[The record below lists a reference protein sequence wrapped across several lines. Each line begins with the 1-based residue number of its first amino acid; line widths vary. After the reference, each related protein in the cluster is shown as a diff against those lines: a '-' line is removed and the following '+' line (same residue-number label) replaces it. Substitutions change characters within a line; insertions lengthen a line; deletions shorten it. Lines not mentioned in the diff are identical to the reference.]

1 MLDRKEINGFC
12 ARFDVM
18 CELICCFVC
27 VWLRVVAMGV
37 DVGKEVE
44 DEQDQWGTEVVPHVM
59 QLVSAHLGQR
69 DVCALLCVSTSIC
82 HQLTSHAPLWKVC
95 SRFSFC

>member
-1 MLDRKEINGFC
+1 
-12 ARFDVM
+12 
-18 CELICCFVC
+18 
-27 VWLRVVAMGV
+27 MGV

-44 DEQDQWGTEVVPHVM
+44 NDRDQWGTEVVPHVL

-82 HQLTSHAPLWKVC
+82 YQLTSHAPLWKVQ
-95 SRFSFC
+95 SRFSSAKGFFEEASIAKFENWEDVIV